1 MEKLDNE
8 EIVEAIGKVIA
19 TEKVPTTIDT
29 FNFWTKPET
38 ILHPFDVIKVH
49 HLKGSITF
57 GVVEEISHIT
67 DSASFLTNF
76 ISNDFGNTSIE
87 DSTFRIAMNY
97 VKVKVVGNTKHIDS
111 PVISNAK
118 VYLANENE
126 VKIALGLDN
135 IKNPVVCGYLEMYE
149 DAGKG
154 KKISLPVH
162 MSSDFLIGP
171 EGAHLNIGGISGLA
185 AKTSY
190 AMFLLKAIQ
199 DKYIAEA
206 EDYSTDSDYDNGV
219 AIVAFNVKG
228 KDLLAI
234 DEANDFGN
242 DSAKRKAVY
251 EKYKKL
257 GLKSEPFKNV
267 KYLYPKSDH
276 NNKNSYVDTDLFK
289 KQISKKKA
297 FEYKFDYEKDKQNL
311 DLMFSNIDD
320 PNQTIESI
328 INYIVSGQGDFKKIK
343 EWYRFVEVVGEMQ
356 DAGGSSGKK
365 EIPVLSWRKFY
376 RLIKKSI
383 SNNSLF
389 GAVHQDNNET
399 RIGDMIKNIK
409 SNDVYVVDMAK
420 LDSNMQAFV
429 FGNTVREIMDYQLG
443 EKPQNIDGRKPP
455 ARIIIFID
463 ELNKYASSETPKNS
477 PILRQIL
484 DIAERGRSLGVV
496 LFGAEQ
502 FMSAIHNRVTG
513 NCAAF
518 AYGRTN
524 AIEVSKPNYKYVPK
538 VYQNMMTR
546 LKPGE
551 YMIQSFCFNSLL
563 NIKFPEPIY
572 RQFK

>member
-1 MEKLDNE
+1 MAE
-8 EIVEAIGKVIA
+8 ECIGKVIA
-19 TEKVPTTIDT
+19 TEKVPTTIDS
-29 FNFWTKPET
+29 FHFWTQPDT
-38 ILHPFDVIKVH
+38 ILHPFDVVKVE
-49 HLKGSITF
+49 HLNDSKTF
-57 GVVEEISHIT
+57 GVIEEISHIT
-67 DSASFLTNF
+67 DSANFLSSF
-76 ISNDFGNTSIE
+76 ISNDFGDAELE
-87 DSTFRIAMNY
+87 DTTFRIGMNY

-111 PVISNAK
+111 PVISNHK
-118 VYLANENE
+118 VYLANADE

-154 KKISLPVH
+154 KKVSLPVH

-190 AMFLLKAIQ
+190 AMFLLRAIQ
-199 DKYIAEA
+199 HKYMMEEEEHADD
-206 EDYSTDSDYDNGV
+206 EDYENGV

-234 DEANDFGN
+234 DEVNDFKN
-242 DSAKRKAVY
+242 DNEKRDEVIA
-251 EKYKKL
+251 KYKEL
-257 GLKSEPFKNV
+257 GLDGTPFQNV

-276 NNKNSYVDTDLFK
+276 NHKNSYIEVERLK
-289 KQISKKKA
+289 KQVRNKKA
-297 FEYKFDYEKDKQNL
+297 YEYTFDYEKDKQNL

-320 PNQTIESI
+320 PNQTIDSI
-328 INYIVSGQGDFKKIK
+328 INYIVSGQKPFDNIK
-343 EWYRFVEVVGEMQ
+343 EWNRFIEEVDKMQ
-356 DAGGSSGKK
+356 EAGSSSKK

-389 GAVHQDNNET
+389 SAVHEGET

-409 SNDVYVVDMAK
+409 ANDVYVVDIAK

-429 FGNTVREIMDYQLG
+429 FGNTVREVIDYQLG
-443 EKPQNIDGRKPP
+443 EKPRVIDGKRTPSK
-455 ARIIIFID
+455 IIIFID
-463 ELNKYASSETPKNS
+463 ELNKYASSEAPKNS
-477 PILRQIL
+477 PILHQIL

-563 NIKFPEPIY
+563 HIKFPEPIY
-572 RQFK
+572 KQFK